1 MKHLLLSSVLS
12 LCSFLAFSQGDQIT
26 SIYVVPQN
34 PTVDDEVTVYA
45 DLTFS
50 SSGCPLDFQ
59 AFTLQN
65 TTFVVTAHH
74 CIGLLAAI
82 CNTTDTFELGQ
93 LAAGAYTFDLT
104 LTSGGGGPNCSL
116 GIIPDDNDQLQFI
129 VSTSVGIEELESLE
143 DFIYPN
149 PFTDVLNF
157 KKVLEQAVIITD
169 INGKTVIEIDAGSQ
183 RADLKA
189 LPSGVYLLRIGRK
202 THKLVKE

>member
-1 MKHLLLSSVLS
+1 MKHALLFSILS
-12 LCSFLAFSQGDQIT
+12 LFSFLGFSQGGQIT

-45 DLTFS
+45 DLTFN

-59 AFTLQN
+59 AFALQT
-65 TTFVVTAHH
+65 TTFEATAHH
-74 CIGLLAAI
+74 CVGLLAAI

-93 LAAGAYTFDLT
+93 LPAGPYSFNLT
-104 LTSGGGGPNCSL
+104 LTSGGGGPNCSP

-157 KKVLEQAVIITD
+157 KKALDQAAIITD
-169 INGKTVIEIDAGSQ
+169 VNGKMVVEISVGSQ
-183 RADLKA
+183 RVDLKA